1 MGDPSLSRLVLPF
14 QAQMIPSGRTLTFEE
29 AAERLRSSGVRI
41 QRSYPGAPCAIRWT
55 IFYRKA
61 LPGGWEAQ
69 DDSAYAL
76 VFETGVPVEDAL
88 PAVTL
93 KRLQEA
99 LPFPIP
105 DSWAKRL
112 WDYGLDEDYIQR
124 LETDGDCRGEVRID
138 LTKPWQDLVQN
149 LLDREILVV

>member
-1 MGDPSLSRLVLPF
+1 
-14 QAQMIPSGRTLTFEE
+14 
-29 AAERLRSSGVRI
+29 
-41 QRSYPGAPCAIRWT
+41 
-55 IFYRKA
+55 
-61 LPGGWEAQ
+61 
-69 DDSAYAL
+69 
-76 VFETGVPVEDAL
+76 
-88 PAVTL
+88 VTL